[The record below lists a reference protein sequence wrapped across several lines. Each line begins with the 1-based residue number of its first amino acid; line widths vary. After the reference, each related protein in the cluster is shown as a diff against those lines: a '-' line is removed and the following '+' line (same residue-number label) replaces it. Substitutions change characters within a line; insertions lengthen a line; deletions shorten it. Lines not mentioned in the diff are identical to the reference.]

1 MAEVLSQ
8 SQIDALLNSLHE
20 NAGNEDKGPKKE
32 EKKFRKYDFY
42 SPKKFTKDKLRIL
55 QDVFD
60 KYSRI
65 TATKISSLLRIGCET
80 ELMTIEEQRYYEF
93 SNALSDDDVLTVV
106 NVELPD
112 QAKNKPVLMHISPA
126 LMVNFIDRMLG
137 GEDVSNDTDTSYVYT
152 DIELVCY
159 ESIIKH
165 FIAGLSE
172 TWASYLG
179 LKFSFGQIAINPG
192 MFQAIGMD
200 ETVVIATVSENLGG
214 KVSGVLSIC
223 FSGNLL
229 SDIFQI
235 LDKKINREKEEGLD
249 YEDSSDV
256 IMNYLRNSEL
266 NVNAKMGDVQ
276 LNLSDIYNLQVGD
289 IINLN
294 KPKDSEIEI
303 QVEGIPCFNGILGQ
317 YKKNLSVLL
326 TTRQVTNDEELVQQL
341 SEERT
346 PSS

>member
-8 SQIDALLNSLHE
+8 SQIDALLNSLHDNVGKE
-20 NAGNEDKGPKKE
+20 EKEPKKE

-65 TATKISSLLRIGCET
+65 TGTKMGSLVRVGCET

-106 NVELPD
+106 NVELPE
-112 QAKNKPVLMHISPA
+112 QPKNKPVLMHISPG
-126 LMVNFIDRMLG
+126 LMANFIDRMLG
-137 GEDVSNDTDTSYVYT
+137 GEDVNPDIDVSYVYT
-152 DIELVCY
+152 DLELVCY

-165 FIAGLSE
+165 FISGLTE

-179 LKFSFGQIAINPG
+179 LKFNFSQIAINPG

-200 ETVVIATVSENLGG
+200 ETVVIVTINEKLAGRVN
-214 KVSGVLSIC
+214 GVLSIC

-235 LDKKINREKEEGLD
+235 LDKKINREKEEGFE
-249 YEDSSDV
+249 YVDSSDT
-256 IMNYLRNSEL
+256 ILNSLRNSEL
-266 NVNAKMGDVQ
+266 SVKAKMGNLI
-276 LNLSDIYNLQVGD
+276 LNLEDIYNLQVGD
-289 IINLN
+289 VVNLN
-294 KPKDSEIEI
+294 KAKDSEVEVYIE
-303 QVEGIPCFNGILGQ
+303 EMPWFNGRLGQ

-326 TTRQVTNDEELVQQL
+326 TERRKTEEEL
-341 SEERT
+341 EEVLEKEIN
-346 PSS
+346 